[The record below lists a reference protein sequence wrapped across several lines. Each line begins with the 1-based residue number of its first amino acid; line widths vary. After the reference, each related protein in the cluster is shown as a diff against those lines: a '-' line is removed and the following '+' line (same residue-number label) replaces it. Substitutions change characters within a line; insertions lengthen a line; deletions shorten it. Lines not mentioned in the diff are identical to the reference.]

1 MLKQENRTV
10 KAWADYALIDC
21 GEGMKLE
28 RFGEVVLARPDT
40 QAIWQKSSPEKWK
53 EANATFSLKEGKGK
67 WQKKSSTPEYWE
79 ASFEDVRFGLRL
91 GGFKHVG
98 IFPEQAGNWQF
109 IEDSVGSL
117 DAPKVLNLFG
127 YTGVATLVAAK
138 AGAQV
143 THVDAS
149 KQSLDI
155 ASANAG
161 LSGLSKDSVRW
172 IPDDALAYA
181 RRELRRGAKYDGIV
195 LDPPAFGRGAKGQVW
210 HIEEDLPK
218 LLSILKDLLSD
229 KPGAFLVLN
238 GYAAGYSA
246 TAFAELVKDYFPKL
260 KGSYGELLITDEA
273 GERHLPSGIYVRGV
287 Y

>member
-1 MLKQENRTV
+1 MLKAENRVV
-10 KAWADYALIDC
+10 KSWTDYELLDS

-28 RFGEVVLARPDT
+28 RFGQTVIARPET
-40 QAIWQKSSPEKWK
+40 QAIWKKSAPQKWK
-53 EANATFSLKEGKGK
+53 EADATFSQKDGKGK
-67 WQKKSSTPEYWE
+67 WQKKASTPEHWE
-79 ASFEDVRFGLRL
+79 MGFAEVRFNLRL

-98 IFPEQAGNWQF
+98 VFPEQADNWRF
-109 IEDSVGSL
+109 IKEKVEGLKES
-117 DAPKVLNLFG
+117 KVLNLFG

-155 ASANAG
+155 ASANAA
-161 LSGLSKDSVRW
+161 LTGLSKDSVRW
-172 IPDDALAYA
+172 IPDDALAFA
-181 RRELRRGAKYDGIV
+181 RRELRRGVKYEGIV

-218 LLSILKDLLSD
+218 LFEALKGLLSE
-229 KPGAFLVLN
+229 KPGSFLVLN

-246 TAFAELVKDYFPKL
+246 TSFAELVKDHFPRL
-260 KGSYGELLITDEA
+260 NGSYGELIIADEE
-273 GERHLPSGIYVRGV
+273 GKRELPSGIYVRGV
-287 Y
+287 I